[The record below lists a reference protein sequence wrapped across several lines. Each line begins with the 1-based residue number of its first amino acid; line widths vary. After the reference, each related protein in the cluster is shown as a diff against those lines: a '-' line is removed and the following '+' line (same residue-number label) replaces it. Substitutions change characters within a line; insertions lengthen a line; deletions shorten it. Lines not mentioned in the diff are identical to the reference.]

1 MIDIGVSKN
10 GATTKIIPTSQFPIV
25 SPVGDVPG
33 KNLPAMRRFQL
44 SNRTISWS
52 PMGKYPCAN
61 LAPYEAT
68 LGTLRT
74 RKGRPP
80 QKKKWWKGMDLKWSW
95 KFIVGFFSFL
105 PFWGLVYMDF
115 YLFGDYYITIWISIS
130 EMLRKKISVC
140 WVTWVTIRGDYSS
153 NDISNLMP
161 QTITVF
167 N

>member
-1 MIDIGVSKN
+1 MVLPPKSFQLLSFPLFHQSVTFLGKISLPCGVSSS
-10 GATTKIIPTSQFPIV
+10 PTERSAGRRWGSIHARTWRPLKLRYGHAK
-25 SPVGDVPG
+25 GDP
-33 KNLPAMRRFQL
+33 
-44 SNRTISWS
+44 S
-52 PMGKYPCAN
+52 
-61 LAPYEAT
+61 
-68 LGTLRT
+68 
-74 RKGRPP
+74 
-80 QKKKWWKGMDLKWSW
+80 KKKWWKGMDLKWSW